1 MQDVMKKD
9 IYSKF
14 LLILT
19 WLSLFLSINLNPAEF
34 FEYGLFNKIRLLSP
48 IFLVILILIFRFKYF
63 KILNFSKIYLLSF
76 YSIFFLYFFFNL
88 ITPNNQNINIFWPL
102 YMFISFLFLQS
113 FTDFDEKKLLLIFT
127 VVIIFFGFI
136 FYFSLSMSEMIS
148 TRTRYH
154 FYGVMGG
161 DMGYTGFENP
171 PRSSG
176 LARLSLILFSFVLYY
191 YLINE
196 KKGNYILLISLSFLG
211 IFSLI
216 FQSRTISFIYFFLIF
231 FTILFYYKKFF
242 YDKRL
247 LVFTLILPL
256 IINFS
261 YNINF
266 IKKYGDENS
275 KKSLVVNA
283 LQNIVL
289 RDQINLEKNS
299 KRFSSNRFNNWKLA
313 SDIIK
318 KNYFKGYGAQAD
330 RFLINQSVHNSLLYT
345 TLASG
350 LFGGI
355 SLIYIYIH
363 CIILLI
369 KFYFTGFYK
378 SCKSSLPHF
387 AASILILICL
397 RSILETSFAVFSI
410 DFLVFII
417 AFLFFANHLEKYQ

>member
-34 FEYGLFNKIRLLSP
+34 FEYSLLNQIRLLSP
-48 IFLVILILIFRFKYF
+48 LFLIILILIFRFKYF
-63 KILNFSKIYLLSF
+63 RILNFSKIYLLSF

-88 ITPNNQNINIFWPL
+88 TTPNNQSINIFWPL
-102 YMFISFLFLQS
+102 YMFISFLFLHA
-113 FTDFDEKKLLLIFT
+113 FTDFDDKKLLLILT

-136 FYFSLSMSEMIS
+136 FYFSLSMSEMLN
-148 TRTRYH
+148 TRTVYH

-161 DMGYTGFENP
+161 AMGYAGFENP

-176 LARLSLILFSFVLYY
+176 LARLALILFSFVLYY

-196 KKGNYILLISLSFLG
+196 KKGNYILLISLSFLA

-231 FTILFYYKKFF
+231 FTILFYFKKFF

-247 LVFTLILPL
+247 LFFALILPL
-256 IINFS
+256 IINFI
-261 YNINF
+261 YNLNF
-266 IKKYGDENS
+266 INKYGNENS
-275 KKSLVVNA
+275 KKFIIVNA

-299 KRFSSNRFNNWKLA
+299 EKFSSNRFYNWKVA

-318 KNYFKGYGAQAD
+318 KNYLRGYGAQAD
-330 RFLINQSVHNSLLYT
+330 RLLINQSVHNSLLYT
-345 TLASG
+345 TLAAG
-350 LFGGI
+350 LLGGI
-355 SLIYIYIH
+355 SIIYIYFY
-363 CIILLI
+363 CMILLI

-378 SCKSSLPHF
+378 SNKSSLPHF

-397 RSILETSFAVFSI
+397 RSLLETSFAVFSI

-417 AFLFFANHLEKYQ
+417 VFLFFANHLEKYQ